1 MEVRYSGTVTTE
13 PRFFTSRH
21 SHREHEQFD
30 ARAGDGSTFRVVDNV
45 TVAPRVPVHP
55 GDYVTVQGELIH
67 PGSGPPMVHWTHHD
81 PRGRHAGGFVE
92 LNGHVYA

>member
-30 ARAGDGSTFRVVDNV
+30 ARASDGSTFRVVDNV
-45 TVAPRVPVHP
+45 TIAPRVPVHP
-55 GDYVTVQGELIH
+55 GDRVTVQGELIH
-67 PGSGPPMVHWTHHD
+67 P
-81 PRGRHAGGFVE
+81 GGFVE